1 MNDAVKKQKDVI
13 CIICPNSCAITVKQ
27 MADGGKLIIEGQGCN
42 RGETYATDE
51 FLAPKRTLATTVR
64 IRGAFIPLLPV
75 RSSVPVPK
83 EKLNDILDLLAR
95 IEVQAPFKCGAV
107 VVQNV
112 LGLGADIIATRTL
125 PVDSCAKVACEL
137 KQ

>member
-1 MNDAVKKQKDVI
+1 MKQKDVI
-13 CIICPNSCAITVKQ
+13 CVVCPNSCAITVKQ
-27 MADGGKLIIEGQGCN
+27 MPDGKLLMEGQGCK
-42 RGETYATDE
+42 RGEQYASDE

-64 IRGAFIPLLPV
+64 IKGAFIPLLPV

-83 EKLNDILDLLAR
+83 ERLNDILDLLAR
-95 IEVQAPFKCGAV
+95 IEVQAPFKCGSV

-125 PVDSCAKVACEL
+125 GVDTCAKVACEL
-137 KQ
+137 R

>member
-1 MNDAVKKQKDVI
+1 MSNVVKQKEII
-13 CIICPNSCAITVKQ
+13 CVICPNSCAITVKQ
-27 MADGGKLIIEGQGCN
+27 MPDGKLLMEGQGCK
-42 RGETYATDE
+42 RGETYAKDE
-51 FLAPKRTLATTVR
+51 FTAPKRTLATTVR
-64 IRGAFIPLLPV
+64 IKGAFIPLLPV

-95 IEVQAPFKCGAV
+95 IEVQAPFKCGAT

-125 PVDSCAKVACEL
+125 GVDTCTKVACEL
-137 KQ
+137 H

>member
-1 MNDAVKKQKDVI
+1 MNGAVKQKDVI
-13 CIICPNSCAITVKQ
+13 CVVCPNSCAITVKQ
-27 MADGGKLIIEGQGCN
+27 MPDGKLLMEGQGCK
-42 RGETYATDE
+42 RGEQYASDE

-64 IRGAFIPLLPV
+64 IKGAFIPLLPV

-83 EKLNDILDLLAR
+83 ERLNDILDLLAR
-95 IEVQAPFKCGAV
+95 IEVQAPFKCGSV

-125 PVDSCAKVACEL
+125 GVDTCAKVACEL
-137 KQ
+137 R

>member
-1 MNDAVKKQKDVI
+1 MNTATKKEVT
-13 CIICPNSCAITVKQ
+13 CIICPNSCSITVKQ
-27 MADGGKLIIEGQGCN
+27 MPDGKLLIEGHGCK

-51 FLAPKRTLATTVR
+51 FILPKRTLATTVR
-64 IRGAFIPLLPV
+64 IKGAFLPLLPV

-83 EKLNDILDLLAR
+83 DRLNDILDLLAR

-125 PVDSCAKVACEL
+125 GVDTCTKVACEL
-137 KQ
+137 KT